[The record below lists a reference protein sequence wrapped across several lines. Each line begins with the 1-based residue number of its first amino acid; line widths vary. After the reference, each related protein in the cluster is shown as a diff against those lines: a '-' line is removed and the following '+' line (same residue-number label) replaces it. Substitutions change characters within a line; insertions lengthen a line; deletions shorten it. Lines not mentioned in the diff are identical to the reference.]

1 VVSGFQPVADRSQD
15 TMQTVVSFK
24 AETTL
29 LKTLPVKNRLAFP
42 DL

>member
-1 VVSGFQPVADRSQD
+1 MVGGLQPIADTSQD

-29 LKTLPVKNRLAFP
+29 LKTLPVKKRLAFP